1 MRLDTNSNE
10 DFKPLGSTFCVSLS
24 VHPVTKANPPDRQPI
39 DPTGWAVGWALK
51 TKTKPKGNLNFVSG
65 ACRKA
70 ECH

>member
-24 VHPVTKANPPDRQPI
+24 IHPVTKANLPDRQPI
-39 DPTGWAVGWALK
+39 DRQAGWALK
-51 TKTKPKGNLNFVSG
+51 TKTEPKGNLNFVSG

-70 ECH
+70 EFH